1 MIPITPSSFHPFIF
15 LSFLCIF
22 EAKAN
27 LNPLIFRLLGAMIT
41 CSLSILSH
49 SHACHYLPFL
59 FHHLILYELSQLC
72 SAKHVTKCIPN

>member
-1 MIPITPSSFHPFIF
+1 MSYIPITPSSFHPFIF

-59 FHHLILYELSQLC
+59 FTILFYMSFLSSVLL
-72 SAKHVTKCIPN
+72 SM